1 MQEVRIEKD
10 SMGEMEVDNSKYWGA
25 QTQRSYNNF
34 PIGIEKMP
42 KEITKAFAYL
52 KQACAA
58 TNFSF
63 GKLDERRY
71 KAITQACQDVL
82 QGKLCRQLP
91 ARRLADGLWHA
102 VQHEHERSDC
112 QPRHR
117 NYQR

>member
-82 QGKLCRQLP
+82 QVSSAATSRSPFGRRAL
-91 ARRLADGLWHA
+91 AR
-102 VQHEHERSDC
+102 S
-112 QPRHR
+112 PT
-117 NYQR
+117 